1 MKKKI
6 IVFCFL
12 ASVFTLSAQE
22 NFVFSPISSIDGLSD
37 NRVRTIN
44 QLSDGR
50 VVVVTEGMVN
60 LFNGVSFGYMHYDDR
75 HAYGLADYSGWHHV
89 YIDSEKRLW
98 LKNQHKLFLFDLG
111 KELFLPDLDELFRSQ
126 GVENRVDDLFM
137 DSEKNF
143 WYVTSNN
150 ELF

>member
-60 LFNGVSFGYMHYDDR
+60 LFNGVSFEIGR
-75 HAYGLADYSGWHHV
+75 AHV
-89 YIDSEKRLW
+89 
-98 LKNQHKLFLFDLG
+98 
-111 KELFLPDLDELFRSQ
+111 
-126 GVENRVDDLFM
+126 
-137 DSEKNF
+137 
-143 WYVTSNN
+143 
-150 ELF
+150 